1 MTETNDLM
9 ELERAVAASPG
20 NAKLLYLFGAE
31 LAQNAR
37 YEDALAAFNS
47 AIVIDPALHTARFQL
62 GLLHLTMAQPEQ
74 SLAVLAALDEL
85 PDDNALKHFK
95 RALQALATDDFDA
108 CIAAIERGIE
118 LNSTNP
124 ALNADMSMIVERI
137 HEARAAQPASRLEPE
152 SLPRRNEERTKRAD
166 LRLYK
171 EIEDT

>member
-1 MTETNDLM
+1 MTETNDLV

-20 NAKLLYLFGAE
+20 NAKLLYLFGAQ
-31 LAQNAR
+31 LAQNRR
-37 YEDALAAFNS
+37 YEDAVTALNS
-47 AIVIDPALHTARFQL
+47 AIVIDPTLHTARFQL

-85 PDDNALKHFK
+85 PDDDALKHFK

-118 LNSTNP
+118 LNSGNP
-124 ALNADMSMIVERI
+124 ALSADMSLIVERI

-152 SLPRRNEERTKRAD
+152 PGPRRTEDRTKRTD
-166 LRLYK
+166 FRLYK